1 MLLKYLKNTQPL
13 GILTIL
19 NAECCIYDFSFNSS
33 VETIWKSFWTIEKAN
48 SVECKTE
55 DLHLSIGHNKENQAL
70 LPSTSE
76 DSIKKEPKQ
85 TPFSPKANISSDQ
98 MLQLLV
104 SDHSQGGNLKIF
116 LSLRFYVKLKLASL
130 EPQNL
135 QFYYNLGL

>member
-1 MLLKYLKNTQPL
+1 M
-13 GILTIL
+13 
-19 NAECCIYDFSFNSS
+19 
-33 VETIWKSFWTIEKAN
+33 
-48 SVECKTE
+48 ECKTE

-104 SDHSQGGNLKIF
+104 SDHINQSQCGNFRKF
-116 LSLRFYVKLKLASL
+116 LSFEFYVKSIL
-130 EPQNL
+130 ENLEGLELPFL
-135 QFYYNLGL
+135 QF

>member
-1 MLLKYLKNTQPL
+1 M
-13 GILTIL
+13 
-19 NAECCIYDFSFNSS
+19 
-33 VETIWKSFWTIEKAN
+33 
-48 SVECKTE
+48 ECKTE

-104 SDHSQGGNLKIF
+104 SDHFTGWKFEDFPITQI
-116 LSLRFYVKLKLASL
+116 LREIKVGESRASKSAIL
-130 EPQNL
+130 L
-135 QFYYNLGL
+135 QFGALNFDF